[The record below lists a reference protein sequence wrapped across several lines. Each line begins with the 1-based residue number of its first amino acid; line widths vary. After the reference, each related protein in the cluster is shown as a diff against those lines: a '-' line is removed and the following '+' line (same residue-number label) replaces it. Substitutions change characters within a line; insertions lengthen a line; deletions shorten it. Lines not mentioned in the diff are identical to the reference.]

1 MLVRAIISVYVYF
14 RHYIVRFSMEFNFRW
29 CFLACIFMGLSAC
42 SENPWNNPYPQEDD
56 TSNIYYSSFSERPK
70 HLDPVSSY
78 SEGEAIF
85 TAQIYEPVVQYHF
98 FDRPYRLVSLTAEQI
113 PVPVYLNE
121 RGEAIGADAPDPEIA
136 EVVYRINI
144 KKGIQYQPHPSLAK
158 SKDGRYM
165 YHDLNER
172 GLDKI
177 SVLSDFELSG
187 TRELIADDYVY
198 QIKRLMLPSKHSPVA
213 GFMAKY
219 IKDFTIFGERLRTQN
234 SLGEPAML
242 SQIGFEGAK
251 VVDRYTY
258 EIRLTRKYPQFIY
271 WLAMSF
277 FAPVPWEADVFYNQE
292 GMKERNLSLDWYP
305 VGTGPYMLTENNP
318 NRRMV
323 LERNPNFRGELFP
336 ERSDSFKVVGKTKS
350 SIMPFID
357 KAHFSLEKESIPAW
371 TKFIQGYYDS
381 SGVVAESFDQ
391 TINFSSAGE
400 PHLTELM
407 STQGI
412 DLLTSTKSS
421 ISYLGFN
428 MVDPILGGNSKEAR
442 LLRRAISIAIDYEE
456 LISVFANG
464 RGLAAQG
471 PLPPGIFGY
480 LPGEEGINQYVYD
493 WIDGRASR
501 KELSEAQGLLKQA
514 GYQGGI
520 DSITGEPLTLFFDT
534 VSSGPGSKAMLNW
547 YRKQF
552 KKLGIEL
559 VVRATDYN
567 RFQEK
572 VRKGNAQIFSW
583 GWNADYPDP
592 ENFLFLLYGDNAKIV
607 SQGENAVNYQNA
619 EFDKLFLKIR
629 SMPDS
634 VARKNII
641 TKMIEILR
649 RDAPWVWGFHPT
661 SYVLKHSWY
670 GNADPN
676 LMARNTLK
684 YKTINPHDRMKKRRV
699 WNTPIIW
706 PVLLIAS
713 FLIVLALPAWF
724 VYRARERARA

>member
-1 MLVRAIISVYVYF
+1 MGL
-14 RHYIVRFSMEFNFRW
+14 
-29 CFLACIFMGLSAC
+29 LACRES
-42 SENPWNNPYPQEDD
+42 PWNNPYPPKDD
-56 TSNIYYSSFSERPK
+56 TTNIYYSSFAERPK

-85 TAQIYEPVVQYHF
+85 TAQIYEPIAQYHF
-98 FDRPYRLVSLTAEQI
+98 FDRPYRLVPLTAERL
-113 PVPVYLNE
+113 PDPLYLNTN
-121 RGEAIGADAPDPEIA
+121 GEVIGADSLDSEIA
-136 EVVYRINI
+136 EVIYRINI

-158 SKDGRYM
+158 SKDGRYV
-165 YHDLNER
+165 YH
-172 GLDKI
+172 GLDVRDLDKV

-198 QIKRLMLPSKHSPVA
+198 QIKRLMLPSKHSPIA
-213 GFMAKY
+213 GFMARY
-219 IKDFTIFGERLRTQN
+219 IKDFAPFGERLRAQN
-234 SLGEPAML
+234 LLGQPIEL
-242 SQIGFEGAK
+242 GQISFKGAK
-251 VVDRYTY
+251 VIDRYTY
-258 EIRLTRKYPQFIY
+258 EVRLTRKYPQFIY

-277 FAPVPWEADVFYNQE
+277 FAPVPWEADAFYNQP

-336 ERSDSFKVVGKTKS
+336 EYSRALKETGNVKASG
-350 SIMPFID
+350 IMPFID
-357 KAHFSLEKESIPAW
+357 KAYFSLEKESIPAW
-371 TKFIQGYYDS
+371 TKFMQGYYDS

-391 TINFSSAGE
+391 TINFSAAGE
-400 PHLTELM
+400 PHLTDEMLR
-407 STQGI
+407 QGI

-428 MVDPILGGNSKEAR
+428 MVDPVLGGDSERSR
-442 LLRRAISIAIDYEE
+442 LLRRAISIAVDYEE
-456 LISVFANG
+456 LISIFANG
-464 RGLAAQG
+464 RGQAAQG

-480 LPGEEGINQYVYD
+480 SPGEEGINHYVYD
-493 WIDGRASR
+493 WIDGRPSR
-501 KELSEAQGLLKQA
+501 KPLTEAQDLLKQA

-520 DSITGEPLTLFFDT
+520 DSTTGEPLTLFFDT
-534 VSSGPGSKAMLNW
+534 VSSGPGSKARLNW

-572 VRKGNAQIFSW
+572 VRKGSAQIFSW

-592 ENFLFLLYGDNAKIV
+592 ENFLFLLYGANAKVV
-607 SQGENAVNYQNA
+607 SQGENAVNYQNVG
-619 EFDKLFLKIR
+619 FDKLFLKIR

-634 VARKNII
+634 VDRKKLIAE
-641 TKMIEILR
+641 MLEILR

-684 YKTINPHDRMKKRRV
+684 YKTIDPYERMQKRKS
-699 WNTPIIW
+699 WNTPIVW
-706 PVLLIAS
+706 PALLGIC
-713 FLIVLALPAWF
+713 FLIIVALPAWF
-724 VYRARERARA
+724 VYRARDRSRAR